1 MKSKKLITLAIPVM
15 LLGGCATTQGSP
27 KIEAKTEESSKAKAT
42 EQDKKSTSL
51 KDNEK
56 DIQRIRVLEEDYP
69 QYMLDMEKDLV
80 KRLIFYKDSIK
91 YYQKG
96 SKSREEV
103 LVSIKDYMKVLDKI
117 ESIDAPSKYKE
128 DHKEVLKAVSKYRES
143 FEEVEKVFKKTDFS
157 MEADKEVLEKADSK
171 LSEGNRVWIPV
182 FEKLKNE
189 SKKVESSSDSSS
201 EDVSSN
207 FVPRSSSPNSSQS
220 DKSQAQTGMFKGI
233 VGTDEELGI
242 NDSNTSR
249 YIKNERSIVGKYGI
263 DLGEGVKTIFYLKG
277 DMTFAFYKYGDFPS
291 RDSLMKGTYELDV
304 PSLQLTLKLTSV
316 TENGHKTQRTESFR
330 YQVQNY
336 DLNMLQLYSADE
348 DVRMRL
354 IKHG

>member
-1 MKSKKLITLAIPVM
+1 
-15 LLGGCATTQGSP
+15 
-27 KIEAKTEESSKAKAT
+27 
-42 EQDKKSTSL
+42 
-51 KDNEK
+51 
-56 DIQRIRVLEEDYP
+56 
-69 QYMLDMEKDLV
+69 MLDMEKDLV
-80 KRLIFYKDSIK
+80 KRLSFYKDSIK

-96 SKSREEV
+96 SKSRKEV

-117 ESIDAPSKYKE
+117 ESIDASSKYKE

-171 LSEGNRVWIPV
+171 LSEGNRIWIPV

-201 EDVSSN
+201 EDVSSS
-207 FVPRSSSPNSSQS
+207 FVPKSSSHNSSQLEL
-220 DKSQAQTGMFKGI
+220 DKSQAETGMFKGI

-263 DLGEGVKTIFYLKG
+263 DLGEGVKTILDLKD
-277 DMTFAFYKYGDFPS
+277 DMTFAFYKYGDFSS

-354 IKHG
+354 IKQG

>member
-15 LLGGCATTQGSP
+15 LLVGCDTIQDPP
-27 KIEAKTEESSKAKAT
+27 KKEAKTEESSKAKAT

-96 SKSREEV
+96 SKLREEV

-117 ESIDAPSKYKE
+117 ESIDAHSKYKE

-171 LSEGNRVWIPV
+171 LSEGNRIWIPV

-207 FVPRSSSPNSSQS
+207 FVPKSSSPNSSQS

-263 DLGEGVKTIFYLKG
+263 DLGEGVKTILDLKG

-316 TENGHKTQRTESFR
+316 TENGHKIQRTESFR

-348 DVRMRL
+348 DARMRL
-354 IKHG
+354 IKQG